1 MVWELPNFEGFLK
14 FVRGY
19 MGVPTSAI
27 EDDSFFLQCAF
38 EVASEWV
45 PKGTGLEMLPATHKT
60 CVYNLAAS
68 FLLNFAND
76 IPPGTYF
83 ADARSSLGI
92 GKKVIG
98 VMTSAADQGT
108 SGSTVIGDALSNL
121 SLADLMLLQDPYGKV
136 ALAILMELGPYWGL
150 TR

>member
-1 MVWELPNFEGFLK
+1 MAGELPSFEGFLK
-14 FVRGY
+14 FVRDY
-19 MGVPTSAI
+19 MGVPVSAAA
-27 EDDSFFLQCAF
+27 DDGYALQCAF
-38 EVASEWV
+38 EAASEWM
-45 PKGTGLEMLPATHKT
+45 PKGTGLEMLPALYKT

-83 ADARSSLGI
+83 ADARSKLGL
-92 GKKVIG
+92 GKKVTG
-98 VMTSAADQGT
+98 VMTAAADQGT